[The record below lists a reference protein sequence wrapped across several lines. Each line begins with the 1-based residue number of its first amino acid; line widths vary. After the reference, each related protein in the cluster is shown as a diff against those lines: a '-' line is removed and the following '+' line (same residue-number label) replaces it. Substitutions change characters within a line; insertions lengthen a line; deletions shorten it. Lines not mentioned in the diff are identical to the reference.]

1 MNNVFVV
8 PYKTESNSA
17 KQLSSFLKCKR
28 MRLNNSTLSDRE
40 GLKLINWGNSTVN
53 LSHLPSAKVFNKPDN
68 IRLASHKIE
77 FFKRISK
84 FNENSSVIVNIPDW
98 TTSVR
103 EARNWY
109 ADGNDVVCRHVLQGH
124 SGDGIELVKFNE
136 DISASNAVP
145 RAPLYTKYSKKK
157 DEYRVHVVAGKAIF
171 VQRKAVQHSTSSAN
185 YQIRNVA
192 NGFVFVTRELSPDPS
207 IISSAVN
214 AVNALG
220 LDFGAADVMWNER
233 RKTATVIEVNTACAL
248 KSGTGATRYKA
259 AMYNLINNNEQVSW
273 AEPAPMEFV
282 TEEEASETDNTR
294 AAFEEQMRIWRSAS
308 YNEGW
313 HHHDHFNGQDVT
325 LDPYLYTFLVEAGEE
340 GVGVQGLESLAFY
353 SNQDNHHVIEF
364 EIHEKNVRG
373 ATLVGYPG
381 GQADLSFHIEVEV
394 PYKYLS
400 IVERRL

>member
-1 MNNVFVV
+1 M

-53 LSHLPSAKVFNKPDN
+53 LSHLPSAKVFNKPEN
-68 IRLASHKIE
+68 IKLASHKIE

-84 FNENSSVIVNIPDW
+84 FNEGSSVIVNIPDW

-124 SGDGIELVKFNE
+124 SGDGLELVKFNE
-136 DISASNAVP
+136 DVNARDAVP
-145 RAPLYTKYSKKK
+145 KAPLYTKYSKKK

-171 VQRKAVQHSTSSAN
+171 VQRKAAQHSTNSAN

-192 NGFVFVTRELSPDPS
+192 NGFVFVIRDLSPDPS

-248 KSGTGATRYKA
+248 ESRTGAIRYKA
-259 AMYNLINNNEQVSW
+259 AMHNLLNNNEQVSW
-273 AEPAPMEFV
+273 SDPTPMEFV
-282 TEEEASETDNTR
+282 EEQETNETSSIR
-294 AAFEEQMRIWRSAS
+294 NRFEEQMRDFCSTS

-313 HHHDHFNGQDVT
+313 HHHDYFNGQNVT
-325 LDPYLYTFLVEAGEE
+325 VNPYLYALLVSAGEE
-340 GVGVQGLESLAFY
+340 GVGIQGLESLAFY

-364 EIHEKNVRG
+364 EIYEKNVRG
-373 ATLVGYPG
+373 ATLVAYPG

>member
-1 MNNVFVV
+1 
-8 PYKTESNSA
+8 
-17 KQLSSFLKCKR
+17 

-53 LSHLPSAKVFNKPDN
+53 LSHLPSAKVFNKPEN
-68 IRLASHKIE
+68 IKLASHKIE

-84 FNENSSVIVNIPDW
+84 FNEGSSVIVNIPDW

-124 SGDGIELVKFNE
+124 SGDGLELVKFDE
-136 DISASNAVP
+136 DINARNAVP
-145 RAPLYTKYSKKK
+145 KAPLYTKYSKKK

-192 NGFVFVTRELSPDPS
+192 NGFIFATRDLSPDPS
-207 IISSAVN
+207 VISSAVN

-220 LDFGAADVMWNER
+220 LDFGAADVMWNQR
-233 RKTATVIEVNTACAL
+233 RNTATVIEVNTACAL
-248 KSGTGATRYKA
+248 ESRTGAARYKA
-259 AMYNLINNNEQVSW
+259 AMYNLINNNDQVSW
-273 AEPAPMEFV
+273 AEPTPMEFV
-282 TEEEASETDNTR
+282 EEQETSETSSIRTR
-294 AAFEEQMRIWRSAS
+294 FEEQIRDFRFTS

-313 HHHDHFNGQDVT
+313 HHHNHFNGQDVT
-325 LDPYLYTFLVEAGEE
+325 VDPYFYTLLVSAGEE
-340 GVGVQGLESLAFY
+340 GVGIQGLESLAFY

-373 ATLVGYPG
+373 ATLVAYPS

-400 IVERRL
+400 IVERSL

>member
-1 MNNVFVV
+1 
-8 PYKTESNSA
+8 
-17 KQLSSFLKCKR
+17 

-53 LSHLPSAKVFNKPDN
+53 LSHLPSAKVFNKPEN
-68 IRLASHKIE
+68 IKLASHKIE

-84 FNENSSVIVNIPDW
+84 FNEGSSVIVNIPDW

-124 SGDGIELVKFNE
+124 SGDGLELVKFNE
-136 DISASNAVP
+136 DINARDAVP
-145 RAPLYTKYSKKK
+145 KAPLYTKYSKKK

-192 NGFVFVTRELSPDPS
+192 NGFVFATRDLSPDPS
-207 IISSAVN
+207 VISSAVN

-220 LDFGAADVMWNER
+220 LDFGAADVMWNQR
-233 RKTATVIEVNTACAL
+233 RNTATVIEVNTACAL
-248 KSGTGATRYKA
+248 ESRTGAARYKA
-259 AMYNLINNNEQVSW
+259 AMHNLLNNNEQVSW
-273 AEPAPMEFV
+273 ADPTPMEFV
-282 TEEEASETDNTR
+282 EEQETSEASSIRTR
-294 AAFEEQMRIWRSAS
+294 FEEQMRDFCFTS

-313 HHHDHFNGQDVT
+313 HHHSYFNGQDVT
-325 LDPYLYTFLVEAGEE
+325 VDPYFYTLLVSAGEE
-340 GVGVQGLESLAFY
+340 GVGIQGLESLAFY

-373 ATLVGYPG
+373 ATLVAYPG

-400 IVERRL
+400 IVERSL